1 MISGTH
7 NPPCAPA
14 THISKRTR
22 APPVQVAVSRLG
34 CVEGE
39 SGLEAALCAIMRG
52 GAATGRGL
60 RTFILN
66 LEGMAPLASR
76 RRGVSWE
83 SRPSG
88 LEGVEIVSCR
98 DSTGGVPECEMYLD
112 RRAGRFGLAH
122 MGEAGAVAD
131 AAVDLLARTT
141 QASRAWVCPSVIGGM
156 AGRPPDGVGS
166 APVTRSARDGDATA
180 AVRCD
185 GALLSGGGEA
195 IRAHLR
201 IADEV
206 RAAHA
211 RMCSNAEE
219 LRLGL
224 ADTLGGQDL
233 VGRAIRLLLSR
244 EIADVPGFVA
254 GVLDGRPPLRMFG
267 GARRAGERGY
277 MVPLSDLENGI
288 YMGSTF
294 HPGRIGVTLHLGSS
308 ATGLLRLIAHMQLR
322 HDPLLAC
329 PQVTAGVPG
338 G

>member
-1 MISGTH
+1 
-7 NPPCAPA
+7 
-14 THISKRTR
+14 
-22 APPVQVAVSRLG
+22 VSRLG
-34 CVEGE
+34 SVEDE
-39 SGLEAALCAIMRG
+39 SGLEAALCAIMRE
-52 GAATGRGL
+52 GATTGRGL
-60 RTFILN
+60 RTFVLN
-66 LEGMAPLASR
+66 LEDMAPLASR
-76 RRGVSWE
+76 RKGVSWE

-98 DSTGGVPECEMYLD
+98 DSGGEVSECELYLD

-122 MGEAGAVAD
+122 MVEAGPVTD

-141 QASRAWVCPSVIGGM
+141 QASRAWVFPSVIGGM
-156 AGRPPDGVGS
+156 AERRPGGDGS
-166 APVTRSARDGDATA
+166 AAITRSARDGDATA
-180 AVRCD
+180 TVRCD
-185 GALLSGGGEA
+185 GTLLSAGGEA

-201 IADEV
+201 LADEV

-219 LRLGL
+219 LRLGFVG
-224 ADTLGGQDL
+224 ARGGPHL

-244 EIADVPGFVA
+244 EIGDVPGFVA

-267 GARRAGERGY
+267 GARRAGEKSY

-294 HPGRIGVTLHLGSS
+294 HPDRIGVTLHLHSS

-329 PQVTAGVPG
+329 PQVTAGVPCG
-338 G
+338 